1 MTARLSCLLLLLSVA
16 AARPAGAQRFMYSGV
31 ADSAV
36 LSFFSRL
43 QKSVGAG
50 DRAAVAGMIRY
61 PLRVNHDPQHHITVA
76 SAAEF
81 IRQYDAVFTPVIRQ
95 GIAKQTAAKLSGTHD
110 GVMIDGGRLW
120 IGSACDRSQPPRC
133 KLGVT
138 SVNLH
143 GEK

>member
-1 MTARLSCLLLLLSVA
+1 LTWLFLALFVA
-16 AARPAGAQRFMYSGV
+16 AVRPASAQRFLFTGV

-36 LSFFSRL
+36 LTFVGRL
-43 QKSVGAG
+43 QKAVGAG
-50 DRAAVAGMIRY
+50 DRAAVSGMIRY
-61 PLRVNHDPQHHITVA
+61 PLRVNHDPTHHVNVA
-76 SAAEF
+76 TAAEF
-81 IRQYDAVFTPVIRQ
+81 LQQYDAVFTATIRQ
-95 GIAKQTAAKLSGTHD
+95 AIGKQTAAKLTGGRD

-120 IGSACDRSQPPRC
+120 IGSVCDRSQPPKC